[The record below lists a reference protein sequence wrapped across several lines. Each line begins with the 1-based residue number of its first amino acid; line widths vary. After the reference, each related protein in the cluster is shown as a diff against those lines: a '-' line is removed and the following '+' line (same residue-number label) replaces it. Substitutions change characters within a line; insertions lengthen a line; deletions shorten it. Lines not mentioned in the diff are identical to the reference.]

1 MKINYSVK
9 ARMVE
14 LAGACF
20 WDWNSFYGFLE
31 DSGVSKSLY
40 SRYPRESYNKYDVMR
55 NVLSVLEET
64 DDTETRNALISNFYR
79 LTNAVDRDNRDN
91 HQAKRLLQEFR
102 DTVGN
107 DPIDVAI
114 QQKEQKRARE
124 NYRDSVE
131 TRKAKERRLSNLD
144 SRFRELATTT
154 RYTVQE
160 RGFELE
166 RLFFDLLHFA
176 EFEYTKPYRTLD
188 GEQVDGHFK
197 YEKFDYLVE
206 VKWTG

>member
-1 MKINYSVK
+1 M
-9 ARMVE
+9 
-14 LAGACF
+14 
-20 WDWNSFYGFLE
+20 
-31 DSGVSKSLY
+31 SKSLY

-64 DDTETRNALISNFYR
+64 DDTETINALISNFYR

-91 HQAKRLLQEFR
+91 DQAKRLLREFR

-114 QQKEQKRARE
+114 QQKEQERARE

-144 SRFRELATTT
+144 SRFRELATAA
-154 RYTVQE
+154 RHTVQE

-188 GEQVDGHFK
+188 G
-197 YEKFDYLVE
+197 
-206 VKWTG
+206 